1 MARDVAGV
9 IAGMALL
16 EPGFAAATDA
26 APLIG
31 RVRVPGVDPEVDHA
45 IDRLLAAAEID
56 VVEVELAGFGA
67 AADAGRTVLLAEG
80 TQVNGHLYEA
90 DPESVGADL
99 RERFELARLITPDEL
114 EADRKSPRLN
124 SSH

>member
-1 MARDVAGV
+1 MAR
-9 IAGMALL
+9 L
-16 EPGFAAATDA
+16 EPGVGA
-26 APLIG
+26 APGAAPRIG
-31 RVRVPGVDPEVDHA
+31 RVGGPGVGPEVGHA

-114 EADRKSPRLN
+114 EAARAAAAPWRDRKSTRLN